1 MTSSARATFID
12 RTVAWINQRLAPA
25 GVAVTADT
33 PLFIGGLI
41 NSIRVLELIAWTERA
56 IGAEIPDQRIRM
68 DNFCTVRR
76 IAEVFVVE
84 AEGGSDV
91 AA

>member
-1 MTSSARATFID
+1 MMTSARSTFIAQ
-12 RTVAWINQRLAPA
+12 TVAWISQRLAPP

-33 PLFIGGLI
+33 PLFTGGLI

-68 DNFCTVRR
+68 DNFCSVRR

-84 AEGGSDV
+84 GGSDV